1 MKHISI
7 LVPECAIPSS
17 VLGARFFFSTVNDLL
32 VASGKQPKF
41 QVQLIGLTKEVKIN
55 DGLFSIHPD
64 FLIKDIIKTDLII
77 IPALSGNLEVTVKLN
92 IEFIPW
98 ILQQYKNGTELA
110 SLCVGAFLLAST
122 GLLKGK
128 QCSTHWQYANEFRA
142 LFPDVNLVDDKIISE
157 INGIYSSGGVMS
169 SWNLVLYLIE
179 KYTDRETAILAS
191 KYFLV
196 DIERNSQSPF
206 IIFKGQK
213 NHNDEIVK
221 KIQEYIEIN
230 YQDKIAVN
238 DLSQQFGMSRRSFER
253 RFKKATSNTIVEY
266 IQRVKIEAAK
276 KQLEIGR
283 KTINEVMYDTGYND
297 TKTFRDVFK
306 KIAGLSPIDY
316 RNKYNKNKIA

>member
-17 VLGARFFFSTVNDLL
+17 VVGARFFFSTVNELL
-32 VASGKQPKF
+32 IASGKQALFK
-41 QVQLIGLTKEVKIN
+41 VQLIGLTKEVKIS
-55 DGLFSIHPD
+55 DGIFSIHPD
-64 FLIKDIIKTDLII
+64 LLIKDVIKSDLII
-77 IPALSGNLEVTVKLN
+77 IPALSGNLVTTVKLN
-92 IEFIPW
+92 TDFIPW
-98 ILQQYKNGTELA
+98 IIQQYKNGSELA

-122 GLLKGK
+122 GLLNGK
-128 QCSTHWQYANEFRA
+128 QCSTHWLYANEFRT

-157 INGIYSSGGVMS
+157 NNGIYSSGGVMS

-196 DIERNSQSPF
+196 DIERHSQSPF

-238 DLSQQFGMSRRSFER
+238 DLSEQFGMSRRSFER

-297 TKTFRDVFK
+297 IKAFRDVFK
-306 KIAGLSPIDY
+306 KIAGLSPIEY
-316 RNKYNKNKIA
+316 RNKYNKTKIA